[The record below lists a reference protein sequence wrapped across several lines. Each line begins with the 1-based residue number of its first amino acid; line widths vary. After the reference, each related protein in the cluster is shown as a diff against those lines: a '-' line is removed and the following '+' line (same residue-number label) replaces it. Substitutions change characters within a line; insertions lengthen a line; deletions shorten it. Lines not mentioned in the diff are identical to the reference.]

1 MLALSQDVQQNRP
14 VEAREH
20 IRRFH
25 ELFFT
30 LSPDKSAIESNIQRA
45 LYLSD
50 ESAIGYYRNLQEK
63 GYFNRMIA
71 GNISQTLT
79 VDSIQGNFDSYPYE
93 MKTYSRQ
100 HIIRSSSVTERS
112 LVTTCRLRNVTRSD
126 NNPQGLPSSKTGTS
140 DSMKDNGIKK
150 VFHSFRTEKDRHI
163 AKLRRRWQRLSYRQQ
178 RIIILYLL
186 GLFAAIDLAYIV
198 GGFCGTDKFPIEVQ
212 HLQRIA
218 LPQTDSIQPL
228 KNNISN
234 DTIR

>member
-1 MLALSQDVQQNRP
+1 MKNIETSFRHLRLFGIVYLCVCTLLVGFSVWKAYSFAEAQREKIYVLDEGKSLMLALSQDLEQNRP

-30 LSPDKSAIESNIQRA
+30 LSPDKNAIESNVQRA

-79 VDSIQGNFDSYPYE
+79 VDSIGGNFDSYPYE
-93 MKTYSRQ
+93 MRAYCRQ

-126 NNPQGLPSSKTGTS
+126 NNPQGFLIEGFT
-140 DSMKDNGIKK
+140 
-150 VFHSFRTEKDRHI
+150 
-163 AKLRRRWQRLSYRQQ
+163 
-178 RIIILYLL
+178 IIENRDIGQY
-186 GLFAAIDLAYIV
+186 
-198 GGFCGTDKFPIEVQ
+198 E
-212 HLQRIA
+212 R
-218 LPQTDSIQPL
+218 
-228 KNNISN
+228 
-234 DTIR
+234 

>member
-1 MLALSQDVQQNRP
+1 MEFKSLKNIETSFRQLRLFGMVFLGACTLITVFAVWKAYDFAEAQRQKIYVLDNGKSLMLALSQDAQQNRP

-30 LSPDKSAIESNIQRA
+30 LSPDKDAIESNVGRA

-79 VDSIQGNFDSYPYE
+79 VDSIQGNFNSYPYE

-112 LVTTCRLRNVTRSD
+112 LVTICRLRNVTRSD
-126 NNPQGLPSSKTGTS
+126 NNPQGFLIEGFTIVEN
-140 DSMKDNGIKK
+140 KDIGQYE
-150 VFHSFRTEKDRHI
+150 R
-163 AKLRRRWQRLSYRQQ
+163 
-178 RIIILYLL
+178 
-186 GLFAAIDLAYIV
+186 
-198 GGFCGTDKFPIEVQ
+198 
-212 HLQRIA
+212 
-218 LPQTDSIQPL
+218 
-228 KNNISN
+228 
-234 DTIR
+234 

>member
-25 ELFFT
+25 ELFFS
-30 LSPDKSAIESNIQRA
+30 LSPDKSAIESNVQRA

-79 VDSIQGNFDSYPYE
+79 VDSIRGNFDSYPYR
-93 MKTYSRQ
+93 MKAYCRQ

-126 NNPQGLPSSKTGTS
+126 NNPQGFLIESFTIIENRDIEKGLPLVQNEERPLYGKTPQT
-140 DSMKDNGIKK
+140 
-150 VFHSFRTEKDRHI
+150 
-163 AKLRRRWQRLSYRQQ
+163 L
-178 RIIILYLL
+178 
-186 GLFAAIDLAYIV
+186 AAIELPAAKDDHPLPARPFRRHRPCLHR
-198 GGFCGTDKFPIEVQ
+198 G
-212 HLQRIA
+212 RI
-218 LPQTDSIQPL
+218 LRERQ
-228 KNNISN
+228 IS
-234 DTIR
+234 D